1 MGTWLRQR
9 LITRA
14 RLLQVVS
21 IVGGLLIWELIASNY
36 SHFILPSPSSV
47 LVRLLDPTYAMQ
59 LATALGA
66 SLQHMF
72 VGFGLALA
80 IAIPPGILM
89 DRIPRLEAM
98 LDPVVTALYELPD
111 RTSVV

>member
-1 MGTWLRQR
+1 MARSSPPPCSMSISRSNSAAAGAFGNTMGAWLRQR

-36 SHFILPSPSSV
+36 SHFILPSPSRV

-59 LATALGA
+59 IGAALGA
-66 SLQHMF
+66 SLHHMF
-72 VGFGLALA
+72 IGSGLAQ
-80 IAIPPGILM
+80 IGK
-89 DRIPRLEAM
+89 
-98 LDPVVTALYELPD
+98 
-111 RTSVV
+111 

>member
-1 MGTWLRQR
+1 MARSSTPPCSMSISRSNSAAGGAFGNAMGIWLRQR

-47 LVRLLDPTYAMQ
+47 LVRLLDPPYAMQ
-59 LATALGA
+59 L
-66 SLQHMF
+66 
-72 VGFGLALA
+72 
-80 IAIPPGILM
+80 
-89 DRIPRLEAM
+89 
-98 LDPVVTALYELPD
+98 D
-111 RTSVV
+111 RTSTRLKFSH

>member
-1 MGTWLRQR
+1 MSISRSNSAAGGAFGNAMGTWLRQR

-14 RLLQVVS
+14 RLLHVVS

-59 LATALGA
+59 LGAALGA
-66 SLQHMF
+66 SLQPMF

-80 IAIPPGILM
+80 IAI
-89 DRIPRLEAM
+89 DRKSTRLN
-98 LDPVVTALYELPD
+98 
-111 RTSVV
+111 SSH